1 MSVLRPLH
9 DFRLKLTIYHSHGK
23 RSSDV
28 LVVLQVHL
36 VPLITS
42 HTLSYVT
49 LSRHSFTFAVRG
61 KSAPAY
67 NTAHLLAHP
76 VAILLFIM
84 KLSFLTFIVTDIFTV
99 KIFPLRLHPA
109 RHLVSYIIQVYYT
122 STCLRPQLTRHL
134 PTKMQATIYG
144 CRTILQESIMFP
156 YYIQHQYTSALFTW
170 RSFDS
175 SLARNN
181 TRI

>member
-1 MSVLRPLH
+1 MH
-9 DFRLKLTIYHSHGK
+9 LT
-23 RSSDV
+23 
-28 LVVLQVHL
+28 
-36 VPLITS
+36 TS
-42 HTLSYVT
+42 HTLSCVT

-61 KSAPAY
+61 KSAPAQ

-109 RHLVSYIIQVYYT
+109 RHLVSYKIHMFYT
-122 STCLRPQLTRHL
+122 STFLRSQLIRHL
-134 PTKMQATIYG
+134 PTNMPTAIYD

-156 YYIQHQYTSALFTW
+156 YYIQLQCTSALFTW
-170 RSFDS
+170 WSFNS

-181 TRI
+181 TRIWFVISSRLSVHVVIYSTAAARIPTPSEI